1 MDKAVR
7 EALEAAAHLYFR
19 VAPWQALEGEDTF
32 GVRDPELGLLAAA
45 SVLGNAGFTYG
56 LALYLGEQGFEVA
69 GRLARDEMDNDEFGF
84 GSELLA
90 LYYTPASEMAP
101 KDRRHE
107 TTLAPLGGR
116 GRRVYPQA
124 FRKEPAQAG
133 RTPDDREA
141 RFLARALRATCDLVE
156 SGKLSPARLRSTP
169 GVPVFVLGGSKIREE
184 SRPRAERT
192 ESRKAELRVD
202 EETRGRLRSR
212 PRRGRLMVSVAS
224 TGMSVQGQQARVLIV
239 YDPARDHVVA
249 TEAFVGADALDQASR
264 RLIEHLAGQE
274 KTRSGE
280 PVDLPE
286 ELLTD
291 SLEVYDT
298 IRDVLAEAGLRVLAM
313 QDVPELAALKD
324 HLRGYM
330 QQRPRGGGGTHRGR
344 G

>member
-1 MDKAVR
+1 MEKAVR

-32 GVRDPELGLLAAA
+32 GFRDPELGLLASA

-56 LALYLGEQGFEVA
+56 LALYLGEEGFQVA

-84 GSELLA
+84 RSELLA
-90 LYYTPASEMAP
+90 LYYTPASEVSLKA
-101 KDRRHE
+101 RRHE
-107 TTLAPLGGR
+107 GTLAPLGGR

-124 FRKEPAQAG
+124 VRKEPARAA

-141 RFLARALRATCDLVE
+141 LFLARALRAACDLAE
-156 SGKLSPARLRSTP
+156 SGRLSPARLRSAG
-169 GVPVFVLGGSKIREE
+169 GVPVFVLGHSKIRQEV
-184 SRPRAERT
+184 RPRAERAQT
-192 ESRKAELRVD
+192 RKAGLAVD
-202 EETRGRLRSR
+202 EDTRGRLGSR

-239 YDPARDHVVA
+239 YQPDQDLVVA
-249 TEAFVGADALDQASR
+249 TEAFVGPDAMEQASR
-264 RLIEHLAGQE
+264 RLIEHLSGEGKA
-274 KTRSGE
+274 RSGE
-280 PVDLPE
+280 SIPLPE
-286 ELLTD
+286 ELITD
-291 SLEVYDT
+291 SLELYGA

-330 QQRPRGGGGTHRGR
+330 QQRPRGEGGTHRG